1 MLRKFLPQTVKARL
15 MALIGT
21 SFCLLIGAIV
31 VSTAIERKKT
41 FLQAEELKLMAKYN
55 GVEKAFEDK
64 AQTATAMALV
74 VAAMPDVQNT
84 FGSRDRAQLSE
95 LTLPFYNQEKERLG
109 LAQFQF
115 HLPPATSFLR
125 LHKPEKF
132 GDDLSSFRHTV
143 VKVNAGREMISGI
156 EKGRAGLGI
165 RGVVPVYL
173 QGSHTGSVEFG
184 IKLDDK
190 LLMPLKEVLGV
201 DISVVIPDG
210 AGFKY
215 LAKTHSLTI
224 PEKSFP
230 WLKKVMKEGKV
241 QIKQVHK
248 NGKDLMTAFGPLK
261 DYSGMT
267 IGVLAIPA
275 DITDTMAAIRVNLYK
290 MTGAGLVVLLI
301 TMITLYL
308 LMEYLINKPMRE
320 LVEKFQQ
327 AGRGDLTATM
337 ESRNLHPA
345 NCSEIVACAN
355 PECSSYGKNT
365 KCWEQSGS
373 LSTNVECPKI
383 LTGEY
388 SSCRECNVYKD
399 SVLDEFAELS
409 TTFNSFLGNVRRL
422 IIEVKGSVEEMSGSS
437 TQLSTLADG
446 MQVGAE
452 SAAERTEAV
461 ATAAEQMSVN
471 MTSVAAASEEAS
483 TNVNMVATATEE
495 MTATI
500 SEISSNTDEA
510 SQIATSAVDQA
521 RSATGKVD
529 ILGKAA
535 DEISKVT
542 EVISEISEQ
551 TNLLALNATIE
562 AARAGEAGKGFA
574 VVANEI
580 KELARQTSDATQEIK
595 QQIEGI
601 QDSTGETVV
610 EIREITEVIN
620 KVNAIV
626 STITS
631 AVEEQASTTGEIGSN
646 AMQAA
651 HGIAEVNEN
660 VAQTSLVAGEI
671 AGDITQ
677 ISSVTQE
684 MTRSSQ
690 EVNSSSGDLTE
701 IADKIQKMVSRFK
714 V

>member
-1 MLRKFLPQTVKARL
+1 MLSRLLPQTVKARL
-15 MALIGT
+15 MTLIGL
-21 SFCLLIGAIV
+21 SFCLLIAAIV
-31 VSTAIERKKT
+31 ISTAIERKKT

-64 AQTATAMALV
+64 AQAATAMALV
-74 VAAMPDVQNT
+74 VAAMPDVQNA
-84 FGSRDRAQLSE
+84 FGLRNRQQLSD
-95 LTLPFYNQEKERLG
+95 LTLPFFEKEKERLS

-132 GDDLSSFRHTV
+132 GDDLSSIRHTV
-143 VKVNAGREMISGI
+143 VQVNASKETISGI

-173 QGSHTGSVEFG
+173 KGNHTGSVEFG
-184 IKLDDK
+184 IKLDDN
-190 LLMPLKEVLGV
+190 LLMPLKEVMGV

-210 AGFKY
+210 DGFKY

-230 WLKKVMKEGKV
+230 WLRQVMAEEKI
-241 QIKQVHK
+241 QFKQVHK

-261 DYSGMT
+261 DYSGAT
-267 IGVLAIPA
+267 IGVLAILT
-275 DITDTMAAIRVNLYK
+275 DITGTMAAIRANLYK
-290 MTGAGLVVLLI
+290 MVGAGLVVLII
-301 TMITLYL
+301 TLAALYL
-308 LMEYLINKPMRE
+308 LMDFLINKPMKE

-327 AGRGDLTATM
+327 AGQGDLTATM
-337 ESRNLHPA
+337 ESKNLHSA
-345 NCSEIVACAN
+345 NCSDIMQCGN
-355 PECSSYGKNT
+355 SECSSYGKST

-383 LTGEY
+383 LKGEY
-388 SSCRECNVYKD
+388 SSCRECKIYKA

-409 TTFNSFLGNVRRL
+409 TTFNSFLSNVRRL
-422 IIEVKGSVEEMSGSS
+422 IVDVQGSVEEMSTSS
-437 TQLSTLADG
+437 TQLSTLAEG
-446 MQVGAE
+446 MQAGAE
-452 SAAERTEAV
+452 SAAERTNAV
-461 ATAAEQMSVN
+461 AAAAEEMSVN
-471 MTSVAAASEEAS
+471 MNSVAAASEEAS

-500 SEISSNTDEA
+500 SEISANTAEA
-510 SQIATSAVDQA
+510 STIATSAVAQA
-521 RSATGKVD
+521 KSATGKVD

-535 DEISKVT
+535 NEISKVT
-542 EVISEISEQ
+542 EVISEISAQ

-595 QQIEGI
+595 QQIEDI
-601 QDSTGETVV
+601 QTSTGETVT

-620 KVNAIV
+620 KVNDIV
-626 STITS
+626 ATITK
-631 AVEEQASTTGEIGSN
+631 AVDEQAATTGEIGTN
-646 AMQAA
+646 VMQAA
-651 HGIAEVNEN
+651 QGIVEVNEN
-660 VAQTSLVAGEI
+660 VAQTSMVAVEI
-671 AGDITQ
+671 AGDISQ
-677 ISSVTQE
+677 ISSVTEE
-684 MTRSSQ
+684 MNKSSQ
-690 EVNSSSGDLTE
+690 QVNNSSGDLSG
-701 IADKIQKMVSRFK
+701 IAVKIQKMMSRFK